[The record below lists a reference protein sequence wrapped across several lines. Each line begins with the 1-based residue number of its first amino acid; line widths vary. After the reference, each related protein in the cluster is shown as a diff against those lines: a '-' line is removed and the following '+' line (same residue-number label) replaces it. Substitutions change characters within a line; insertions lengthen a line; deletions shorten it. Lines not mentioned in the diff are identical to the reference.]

1 MSAIVKS
8 LHSGQKASFETA
20 LTLGRLGSESLE
32 RLSRLN
38 IETGCL
44 AIEASV
50 NEGKNMLGTKDLQEL
65 LALQSSLLEPA
76 IAGTLA
82 YLRSVWEIV
91 VQSAEQASAV
101 VEHNAGEM
109 NRLLASTLEQ
119 TAKAAPAGSEF
130 AVAAVKSAIDTANSA
145 YDSFSKSTRKA
156 VELAEANISAA
167 TKAVPQRARKV
178 A

>member
-1 MSAIVKS
+1 M
-8 LHSGQKASFETA
+8 
-20 LTLGRLGSESLE
+20 
-32 RLSRLN
+32 
-38 IETGCL
+38 
-44 AIEASV
+44 
-50 NEGKNMLGTKDLQEL
+50 
-65 LALQSSLLEPA
+65 
-76 IAGTLA
+76 
-82 YLRSVWEIV
+82 
-91 VQSAEQASAV
+91 QSAEQASAV

-119 TAKAAPAGSEF
+119 TAKAAPQVSEV

-167 TKAVPQRARKV
+167 TKAVPQRARRV